1 MSWKHVAACIA
12 QEICYKIASAS
23 SIRSG
28 CCSVE
33 AHMLAGYGCMVPTAL
48 SGWLSSGQSS
58 GLTGAWPLLAT
69 AAASWLSSLVAESSL
84 DHKERSS
91 VATPQPVGGLWQLA
105 PPCAALASPAGGHG
119 GRTGAMAVD
128 TLLSAAAT
136 VCMELARR
144 HHGSTGGQGGQ
155 PRVCSQ
161 TAVMGRSLQAYCAP
175 PRLGLAA
182 RGQRRCG
189 HGTACVNSNPL
200 YSESS
205 SSRSHSLDDQSVSI

>member
-33 AHMLAGYGCMVPTAL
+33 AHMLAGYGCMVPTSL

-69 AAASWLSSLVAESSL
+69 AAASWLSSLVAEQPRPRGTQLRGPAAAGWGFVAASTTMCCACKSSRWTRRT
-84 DHKERSS
+84 D
-91 VATPQPVGGLWQLA
+91 
-105 PPCAALASPAGGHG
+105 
-119 GRTGAMAVD
+119 GRDGSRH

-136 VCMELARR
+136 VVCAWSWR
-144 HHGSTGGQGGQ
+144 GDTTA
-155 PRVCSQ
+155 PRV
-161 TAVMGRSLQAYCAP
+161 AKAASLGSAHRQ
-175 PRLGLAA
+175 L
-182 RGQRRCG
+182 
-189 HGTACVNSNPL
+189 
-200 YSESS
+200 
-205 SSRSHSLDDQSVSI
+205 